1 MAQIFRRSADWL
13 LKLVVAGG
21 VLAVVAVALA
31 WRGYVAS
38 QPPMGQP
45 VKQPVP
51 FSHKHHVKEVGL
63 DCRYCHT
70 AVETSSYAG
79 IPPTTTCMTCHSQL
93 FRTAPMLAPVR
104 RSLAEGRSLGW
115 NRVHLLADFVY
126 FDHSI
131 HLHQGVGCVTCHGP
145 VDEMQLTYRAEPL
158 TMRWCL
164 ECHREPERHLRPR
177 EHVFDMDWKPPR
189 DQLSLGREL
198 VARYG
203 IDTSR
208 LADCSVCH
216 R

>member
-70 AVETSSYAG
+70 SVETSSYAG

-189 DQLSLGREL
+189 DQLRLGREL